1 MTHLKTITQKPGYIY
16 SNGSAGKRWKRG
28 NIMFSEG
35 KKYSSNNEYM
45 PIIAKTNLDTG
56 TVSEATLQEA
66 KRFLTEEGYKEY
78 AESRFAEVAQR
89 WICRLVVAAKE

>member
-16 SNGSAGKRWKRG
+16 SDGTSGKRWKRG

-56 TVSEATLQEA
+56 VVSEATLQEA
-66 KRFLTEEGYKEY
+66 KRFLTEEGY

>member
-1 MTHLKTITQKPGYIY
+1 MTHIKTITQKPGYIY

-35 KKYSSNNEYM
+35 KKYTSNNEYI

-56 TVSEATLQEA
+56 AVSKATLQEA

-78 AESRFAEVAQR
+78 AESRFAEMAQR
-89 WICRLVVAAKE
+89 KVVNIINQIF

>member
-16 SNGSAGKRWKRG
+16 SDGTSGKRG

-56 TVSEATLQEA
+56 DVSEATLQEA

-78 AESRFAEVAQR
+78 AASRFAEIAQKGVN
-89 WICRLVVAAKE
+89 IINQIF